1 VRTRAPSRPVSRV
14 PRVPRLGTRTART
27 VLAHPSLG
35 LAIVIGSLMHA
46 SGHAALA
53 AAGGVLARTLAGGAG
68 PMDAGSS
75 RILHTLGHGDPML
88 GLAIAGL
95 IAAMAK
101 LCGGVAAGWAEAR
114 VAGEVGAELRLEVL
128 DGIHGLTRLR
138 APRQRD
144 HGQAHRASSSAVDA
158 RGDMGGGA
166 NIAHLAS
173 LTTHVSDVE
182 KAITHGVFASHRAV
196 LQLVPLVVLLA
207 VLAPRLAGSAAL
219 ALVAFGFLVTA
230 ARRALKRNH
239 ARAARET
246 EALLG
251 AADEA
256 VRHADLWRTYGAEGR
271 IRAHVASL
279 GRTIIATSARLR
291 SRSALLS
298 GTSEVLGALALVLTL
313 ALASAGAIGGV
324 DRGAIVPFAIAFFMA
339 YKPLRELV
347 EARLVRARAEEIL
360 ESTPAFAPAFASA
373 SASAPAWSLA
383 PLTITALR
391 GLHGRHAPLSLR
403 LPAGHIAAIV
413 GPTGIGKTSLLRA
426 LLGLDPAAGGDV
438 TWGDVSLSARGVGP
452 RERPFAWVPQDAPI
466 LGDTLVAN
474 VSLGARGD
482 DGVAVGVGV
491 GVGKDPADR
500 MHTAYVLETLGA
512 EGLASSLG
520 DAVLATERSVSGGE
534 RQWIAV
540 ARALATE
547 LPVLLLDEPT
557 SSLDGAAQERMLA
570 AIAGLRGKRTVVIVT
585 HRPEPLAIADVV
597 VRLDRQ
603 SHRDDAQHG
612 TRGDDDAL
620 GAQELAVEDVGSV
633 AVVLDATEAQLHAS
647 RERVDVPRAE

>member
-1 VRTRAPSRPVSRV
+1 M
-14 PRVPRLGTRTART
+14 

-35 LAIVIGSLMHA
+35 FAIVIGSLMHA
-46 SGHAALA
+46 SGHALLA
-53 AAGGVLARTLAGGAG
+53 AAGGVLARALAGGTG
-68 PMDAGSS
+68 PMDGRSS
-75 RILHTLGHGDPML
+75 RILHALGHGDPML

-101 LCGGVAAGWAEAR
+101 LCGGVVAGWAEAR
-114 VAGEVGAELRLEVL
+114 VAGEVGAELRLEIL
-128 DGIHGLTRLR
+128 DGIHGLTTLR
-138 APRQRD
+138 APRQGD
-144 HGQAHRASSSAVDA
+144 HGQAQSASTSAVDH
-158 RGDMGGGA
+158 GGGA

-182 KAITHGVFASHRAV
+182 KAIAQGVFASHRAV
-196 LQLVPLVVLLA
+196 LQLVPLIVLLA

-219 ALVAFGFLVTA
+219 ALGAFGILVTA

-279 GRTIIATSARLR
+279 GRTIIATGARLR

-360 ESTPAFAPAFASA
+360 ASTPALALAPAPALA
-373 SASAPAWSLA
+373 PGPAWPLA
-383 PLTITALR
+383 PLSITDLH
-391 GLHGRHAPLSLR
+391 GLHGTHAPLTLR

-413 GPTGIGKTSLLRA
+413 GPTGIGKTSLLRT
-426 LLGLDPAAGGDV
+426 LLGLDPARAGDV
-438 TWGDVSLSARGVGP
+438 TWGNVSLAARGVGP

-474 VSLGARGD
+474 VALGAPSHGATD
-482 DGVAVGVGV
+482 DFVNRV
-491 GVGKDPADR
+491 
-500 MHTAYVLETLGA
+500 HTASILETLGA
-512 EGLASSLG
+512 EGLTSSLG
-520 DAVLATERSVSGGE
+520 DAVLATERCVSGGE
-534 RQWIAV
+534 RQWIAM

-597 VRLDRQ
+597 VRLESHRRE

-612 TRGDDDAL
+612 TRGHDDAL
-620 GAQELAVEDVGSV
+620 GTKELAVEDVGSV
-633 AVVLDATEAQLHAS
+633 AVVLEATEAQLHAS
-647 RERVDVPRAE
+647 RERVDVPGAE

>member
-1 VRTRAPSRPVSRV
+1 M
-14 PRVPRLGTRTART
+14 
-27 VLAHPSLG
+27 AHPSLG
-35 LAIVIGSLMHA
+35 FAIVLGSLMHA
-46 SGHAALA
+46 FGHALLA
-53 AAGGVLARTLAGGAG
+53 AAGGVLARALAGGAG
-68 PMDAGSS
+68 PMDGRSS
-75 RILHTLGHGDPML
+75 RALHALGHGDPML

-101 LCGGVAAGWAEAR
+101 LCGGVVAGWAEAR
-114 VAGEVGAELRLEVL
+114 VAGEVGAELRLEIL
-128 DGIHGLTRLR
+128 DGIHGLTTLR
-138 APRQRD
+138 APRQHD
-144 HGQAHRASSSAVDA
+144 HGQAQAASRSAA
-158 RGDMGGGA
+158 EPGGGA

-173 LTTHVSDVE
+173 LTTHVTDVE
-182 KAITHGVFASHRAV
+182 KAITQGVFASLRAV
-196 LQLVPLVVLLA
+196 LQLAPLIVLLA
-207 VLAPRLAGSAAL
+207 VLAPRLAGSAAV
-219 ALVAFGFLVTA
+219 ALGAFGLLVTA

-360 ESTPAFAPAFASA
+360 ESTPALAPTLAAALTPAPARARA
-373 SASAPAWSLA
+373 PAPAPAPAWPLA
-383 PLTITALR
+383 PLSLTALLGR
-391 GLHGRHAPLSLR
+391 HGSHAPLTLR

-426 LLGLDPAAGGDV
+426 LLGLDPARAGDV

-474 VSLGARGD
+474 VALGARSSSGAD
-482 DGVAVGVGV
+482 DSANRVHA
-491 GVGKDPADR
+491 ACIL
-500 MHTAYVLETLGA
+500 ATLGA

-597 VRLDRQ
+597 VRLDRE
-603 SHRDDAQHG
+603 SHRDDAQYG
-612 TRGDDDAL
+612 TRGHDDAL

-633 AVVLDATEAQLHAS
+633 AVVLEATEAQLHAS
-647 RERVDVPRAE
+647 RERVDVPGAQ

>member
-1 VRTRAPSRPVSRV
+1 
-14 PRVPRLGTRTART
+14 
-27 VLAHPSLG
+27 
-35 LAIVIGSLMHA
+35 MHA
-46 SGHAALA
+46 SGHALLA
-53 AAGGVLARTLAGGAG
+53 AAGGVLARTLAGGTG
-68 PMDAGSS
+68 PMDGRSS
-75 RILHTLGHGDPML
+75 RILHALGHGDPML

-101 LCGGVAAGWAEAR
+101 LCGGVVAGWAEAR
-114 VAGEVGAELRLEVL
+114 VAGEVGAELRLEIL
-128 DGIHGLTRLR
+128 DGIHGLTTLR

-144 HGQAHRASSSAVDA
+144 HGQAQSASTSAVDL
-158 RGDMGGGA
+158 GGGA

-182 KAITHGVFASHRAV
+182 KAIAQGVFAELRAV
-196 LQLVPLVVLLA
+196 LQLVPLIVLLA

-219 ALVAFGFLVTA
+219 ALGAFGILVTA

-279 GRTIIATSARLR
+279 GRTIIATGARLR

-347 EARLVRARAEEIL
+347 EARLIRARAEEIL
-360 ESTPAFAPAFASA
+360 ESTPALAPAPAPA
-373 SASAPAWSLA
+373 LAPAPAPALAPAWPLA
-383 PLTITALR
+383 PLSITDLL
-391 GLHGRHAPLSLR
+391 GLHGTHAPLTLR

-426 LLGLDPAAGGDV
+426 LLGLDPARAGDV

-474 VSLGARGD
+474 VALGA
-482 DGVAVGVGV
+482 
-491 GVGKDPADR
+491 PNN
-500 MHTAYVLETLGA
+500 
-512 EGLASSLG
+512 
-520 DAVLATERSVSGGE
+520 
-534 RQWIAV
+534 
-540 ARALATE
+540 E

-597 VRLDRQ
+597 VRLEPHRRG

-612 TRGDDDAL
+612 PRGHDDAL

-633 AVVLDATEAQLHAS
+633 AVVLEATEAQLHAS
-647 RERVDVPRAE
+647 RERVDVPGAE

>member
-1 VRTRAPSRPVSRV
+1 VL
-14 PRVPRLGTRTART
+14 RLGTRTART

-35 LAIVIGSLMHA
+35 FAIVIGSLMHA
-46 SGHAALA
+46 SGHALLA
-53 AAGGVLARTLAGGAG
+53 AAGGVLARTLAGGTG
-68 PMDAGSS
+68 PMDGRSS
-75 RILHTLGHGDPML
+75 RILHALGHGDPML

-101 LCGGVAAGWAEAR
+101 LCGGVVAGWAEAR
-114 VAGEVGAELRLEVL
+114 VAGEVGAELRLEIL
-128 DGIHGLTRLR
+128 DGIHGLTTLR

-144 HGQAHRASSSAVDA
+144 HGQAQSASTSAVDL
-158 RGDMGGGA
+158 GGGA

-182 KAITHGVFASHRAV
+182 KAIAQGVFAELRAV
-196 LQLVPLVVLLA
+196 LQLVPLIVLLA

-219 ALVAFGFLVTA
+219 ALGAFGILVTA

-279 GRTIIATSARLR
+279 GRTIIATGARLR

-347 EARLVRARAEEIL
+347 EARLIRARAEEIL
-360 ESTPAFAPAFASA
+360 ESTPALAPAPAPA
-373 SASAPAWSLA
+373 LAPAPAPALAPAWPLA
-383 PLTITALR
+383 PLSITDLL
-391 GLHGRHAPLSLR
+391 GLHGTHAPLTLR

-426 LLGLDPAAGGDV
+426 LLGLDPARAGDV

-474 VSLGARGD
+474 VALGAPNN
-482 DGVAVGVGV
+482 GVTDESANRV
-491 GVGKDPADR
+491 
-500 MHTAYVLETLGA
+500 HTAMILETLGA

-520 DAVLATERSVSGGE
+520 DSVLATERSVSGGE

-597 VRLDRQ
+597 VRLEPHRRG

-612 TRGDDDAL
+612 PRGHDDAL

-633 AVVLDATEAQLHAS
+633 AVVLEATEAQLHAS
-647 RERVDVPRAE
+647 RERVDVPGAE

>member
-1 VRTRAPSRPVSRV
+1 M
-14 PRVPRLGTRTART
+14 
-27 VLAHPSLG
+27 AHPSLG
-35 LAIVIGSLMHA
+35 FAIVLGSLMHA
-46 SGHAALA
+46 FGHALLA
-53 AAGGVLARTLAGGAG
+53 AAGGVLARALAGGAG
-68 PMDAGSS
+68 PMDGRSS
-75 RILHTLGHGDPML
+75 RALHALGHGDPML

-101 LCGGVAAGWAEAR
+101 LCGGVVAGWAEAR
-114 VAGEVGAELRLEVL
+114 VAGEVGAELRLEIL
-128 DGIHGLTRLR
+128 DGIHGLTTLR
-138 APRQRD
+138 APRQHD
-144 HGQAHRASSSAVDA
+144 HGQAQAASRSAA
-158 RGDMGGGA
+158 EPGGGA

-182 KAITHGVFASHRAV
+182 KAITQGVFASLRAV
-196 LQLVPLVVLLA
+196 LQLAPLIVLLA
-207 VLAPRLAGSAAL
+207 VLAPRLAGSAAV
-219 ALVAFGFLVTA
+219 ALGAFGLLVTA

-347 EARLVRARAEEIL
+347 EARLVRARAEEFL
-360 ESTPAFAPAFASA
+360 ESTPALAPALTPARA
-373 SASAPAWSLA
+373 RALAPAPAWPLA
-383 PLTITALR
+383 PLSITALLGR
-391 GLHGRHAPLSLR
+391 HGSHAPLTLR

-426 LLGLDPAAGGDV
+426 LLGLDPARAGDV

-474 VSLGARGD
+474 VALGARSSNGAD
-482 DGVAVGVGV
+482 DPTNRVHA
-491 GVGKDPADR
+491 ACIL
-500 MHTAYVLETLGA
+500 ATLGA

-597 VRLDRQ
+597 VRLDRE
-603 SHRDDAQHG
+603 SHRDDAQYG
-612 TRGDDDAL
+612 TRGHDDAL
-620 GAQELAVEDVGSV
+620 GAQQLAVEDVGSV
-633 AVVLDATEAQLHAS
+633 SVVLEATEAQLHAS
-647 RERVDVPRAE
+647 RERVDVPGAE

>member
-1 VRTRAPSRPVSRV
+1 
-14 PRVPRLGTRTART
+14 
-27 VLAHPSLG
+27 
-35 LAIVIGSLMHA
+35 MHA
-46 SGHAALA
+46 SGHALLA

-68 PMDAGSS
+68 PMDGRSS
-75 RILHTLGHGDPML
+75 RILHALGHGDPML

-101 LCGGVAAGWAEAR
+101 LCGGVVAGWAEAR
-114 VAGEVGAELRLEVL
+114 VAGEVGAGLRLEIL
-128 DGIHGLTRLR
+128 DGIHGLTTLR

-144 HGQAHRASSSAVDA
+144 HGQAQSASPSGIDP
-158 RGDMGGGA
+158 GGGA

-182 KAITHGVFASHRAV
+182 KAIAQGVFAELRAV
-196 LQLVPLVVLLA
+196 LQLVPLTVLLA

-219 ALVAFGFLVTA
+219 ALGAFGILVTA

-256 VRHADLWRTYGAEGR
+256 VRHADLWRTYGAEAR

-279 GRTIIATSARLR
+279 GRTIIATGARLR

-347 EARLVRARAEEIL
+347 EARLIRARAEEIL
-360 ESTPAFAPAFASA
+360 ESTPAPAAAAAAAAAAAPAR
-373 SASAPAWSLA
+373 PWPLA
-383 PLTITALR
+383 PLSITDLC
-391 GLHGRHAPLSLR
+391 GLHGTHAPLTLR

-426 LLGLDPAAGGDV
+426 LLGLDPARTGDV

-474 VSLGARGD
+474 VVLGAPGNGGAD
-482 DGVAVGVGV
+482 DSVNRV
-491 GVGKDPADR
+491 
-500 MHTAYVLETLGA
+500 HTTRVLETLGA

-520 DAVLATERSVSGGE
+520 DAVLATERGVSGGE

-597 VRLDRQ
+597 VRLDRESHRRE
-603 SHRDDAQHG
+603 SHRDDAQRG
-612 TRGDDDAL
+612 TRGHDDAL
-620 GAQELAVEDVGSV
+620 GAKELAVEDVGSV
-633 AVVLDATEAQLHAS
+633 AVVLEATEAQLHAS
-647 RERVDVPRAE
+647 RERVDVSGAE